1 MSATTRTWRSIHDYV
16 KKVYTL
22 SSAKFTKLCLFLKK
36 VFISKEYFNMC
47 ESFMAQK
54 QT

>member
-1 MSATTRTWRSIHDYV
+1 MSTTTRTLRSIPDYV
-16 KKVYTL
+16 NKVYTL
-22 SSAKFTKLCLFLKK
+22 SSAKFTKLCLLQ

>member
-1 MSATTRTWRSIHDYV
+1 MSATTRTWRSIYDYV

-22 SSAKFTKLCLFLKK
+22 SSAKFTRLCLLQ
-36 VFISKEYFNMC
+36 VFVSNEYFNMC
-47 ESFMAQK
+47 EFFMAQK